1 MIQLAVN
8 DFVRRQ
14 VEGSGK
20 TYAKDLTFE
29 EILNHASD
37 RFASGYFKKGYRDGV
52 VIVEAADDITSH
64 FVCPYVKIDLGTEL
78 KAESVRRQEGVTDH
92 QNGKMIDQQQHFRR
106 GDRFASGYFKEG
118 MNGVWL
124 QVWTKPDDGFST

>member
-29 EILNHASD
+29 EIVNHASD
-37 RFASGYFKKGYRDGV
+37 RFSSGYFGKG
-52 VIVEAADDITSH
+52 IEM
-64 FVCPYVKIDLGTEL
+64 E
-78 KAESVRRQEGVTDH
+78 
-92 QNGKMIDQQQHFRR
+92 
-106 GDRFASGYFKEG
+106 
-118 MNGVWL
+118 
-124 QVWTKPDDGFST
+124 

>member
-37 RFASGYFKKGYRDGV
+37 RFV
-52 VIVEAADDITSH
+52 
-64 FVCPYVKIDLGTEL
+64 
-78 KAESVRRQEGVTDH
+78 
-92 QNGKMIDQQQHFRR
+92 
-106 GDRFASGYFKEG
+106 SGYFKE
-118 MNGVWL
+118 
-124 QVWTKPDDGFST
+124 